1 MLYGHPMSG
10 KTTAAARIRDCLR
23 NTGIPAEIISS
34 AKNRLKETVH
44 SSTTSF
50 VDEGNARTRS
60 IKDEAYRGV
69 CNVAV
74 KCLRKNV
81 VPILD
86 ATFHKLYRREWV
98 YALAKS
104 EGAAVYLVW
113 LVQSDE
119 RAIKKHIKERREA
132 EKVSALHTWEQYAIM
147 RQQTDR
153 LEDNELV
160 GQTGCLAG
168 IVQFDRGKGTA
179 SVYGKAD
186 GFARQLADAVV
197 KQPSRK

>member
-10 KTTAAARIRDCLR
+10 KTTAAARIRDRLR
-23 NTGIPAEIISS
+23 KAGIPAEIISS
-34 AKNRLKETVH
+34 AKSRLKGKAH
-44 SSTTSF
+44 SSTTGF

-60 IKDEAYRGV
+60 VKDKAYRGV
-69 CNVAV
+69 CNAAV

-98 YALAKS
+98 YGLAKS

-113 LVQSDE
+113 LVHNDE
-119 RAIKKHIKERREA
+119 IAIKKCMKERREA
-132 EKVSALHTWEQYAIM
+132 GKVSALHTWGQYAIM
-147 RQQTDR
+147 RQQADR

-160 GQTGCLAG
+160 GHPGCLAG
-168 IVQFDRGKGTA
+168 IVQFDRGRGA
-179 SVYGKAD
+179 LHFYGKAN
-186 GFARQLADAVV
+186 GFARLLAGSVAE
-197 KQPSRK
+197 QPSRK